1 MPQPQV
7 KNVPPR
13 AKLPRGERFA
23 GRFQVLDTAG
33 IGAESVV
40 YKVRDVESGAVLA
53 LKVYDDQYGKDPK
66 RRQAFQREVELG
78 GKINH
83 PNVVRILGAGESAGH
98 SFILMEFLSGRTL
111 TEALQIA
118 QRFPA
123 AEVLTMFR
131 QMAAAIVCLHSQ
143 GIVHRDI
150 KPGNLMF
157 AADGTLKLMD
167 FGIARRYGD
176 AVTVGVA
183 RGTVDYAAPEQ
194 LLGKE
199 PTAASDLFALAAV
212 CLELLTGEKPF
223 RGQSQMERCTQPPP
237 SLRAIA
243 PELPALLSTAL
254 EQCLQPDPS
263 QRPASAQAL
272 LDASGI
278 AVPAPASAA
287 APAPSAAGAQPQPA
301 SPALPT
307 PTAPPA
313 VLAPPSPIPPPAPA
327 PRTLTLLLG
336 DDPRSPMEA
345 LPVFASLLSI
355 LRRITDA
362 GDAHDPVTPETV
374 RLRPDGGADISRRSN
389 PGDRDTWVI
398 STPRYSAPELLQGE
412 ITLSDRGRTAAVLYS
427 AGFIFYE
434 ILIGKS
440 HFKREFRDVLRK
452 SSDLAWMEWQANL
465 DLHPRPLREI
475 LPDCPADLSALF
487 EQLLQKDPAKRPS
500 AYRDVEAALRR
511 LMHQSAPTE
520 EIETP
525 LLPDVEAPE
534 LDIPQHSPPQ
544 RLHPTMTALVVLAVA
559 VALVLVGAAV
569 GWSLGLIELGR

>member
-7 KNVPPR
+7 KKVPSR
-13 AKLPRGERFA
+13 AMLPRGERFA
-23 GRFQVLDTAG
+23 GRFQILDTAG
-33 IGAESVV
+33 NGAESVV
-40 YKVRDVESGAVLA
+40 YKVRDIETGAVLA

-78 GKINH
+78 GKIIH
-83 PNVVRILGAGESAGH
+83 PNVVRILGAGEAEGQ

-111 TEALQIA
+111 AEAMQIA

-123 AEVLTMFR
+123 EEVLALFR
-131 QMAAAIVCLHSQ
+131 QMAAAIVCLHSN

-150 KPGNLMF
+150 KPANLMF

-237 SLRAIA
+237 ALRALT
-243 PELPALLSTAL
+243 PGLPRSLSTAL

-263 QRPASAQAL
+263 QRPPSAQAL
-272 LDASGI
+272 LEASGI
-278 AVPAPASAA
+278 EVPAPAPQMPMP
-287 APAPSAAGAQPQPA
+287 PAPPVAQAQPA
-301 SPALPT
+301 REH
-307 PTAPPA
+307 PPA
-313 VLAPPSPIPPPAPA
+313 VERPPAPA
-327 PRTLTLLLG
+327 PPPAPPARTLTLLLE
-336 DDPRSPMEA
+336 DDPRSHMEA

-374 RLRPDGGADISRRSN
+374 RLRPDGSAEISRRSN
-389 PGDRDTWVI
+389 PGDQDTWVI
-398 STPRYSAPELLQGE
+398 STPRYSAPELLHGE
-412 ITLSDRGRTAAVLYS
+412 ISLSDRGRTAAVLYS

-434 ILIGKS
+434 ILIGRS
-440 HFKREFRDVLRK
+440 QFKREFRDVLRK

-465 DLHPRPLREI
+465 ELHPRPLKDV

-500 AYRDVEAALRR
+500 AYREVEMAVRR

-520 EIETP
+520 EIATPLVPEIEAAEPETP
-525 LLPDVEAPE
+525 MDP
-534 LDIPQHSPPQ
+534 PPQ
-544 RLHPTMTALVVLAVA
+544 RMHPTMTALVVFAVA
-559 VALVLVGAAV
+559 VALALVGAAV
-569 GWSLGLIELGR
+569 GWSLGLIEIGR